1 MVQNAQLDNE
11 KTARHYENEH
21 LKNLLEE
28 REDTLATTLKELNE
42 KCQLAQRLKV
52 KKNLPYL
59 ILAIFRH
66 KQKHKR

>member
-52 KKNLPYL
+52 NCSFNFL
-59 ILAIFRH
+59 IFNSDF
-66 KQKHKR
+66 